1 MSPPPSVNT
10 RDGPSWKSLPA
21 TALISPAPMANTPCR
36 DALAELA
43 PALSEQVRDGDVV
56 IAMGAGS
63 IGTVAQTLKDLLEGT
78 R

>member
-1 MSPPPSVNT
+1 MAFLTTN
-10 RDGPSWKSLPA
+10 DGTNLFYKDWGP
-21 TALISPAPMANTPCR
+21 
-36 DALAELA
+36 
-43 PALSEQVRDGDVV
+43 RDGDVV